1 MNGAESLIATLVDN
15 GVEVCFTN
23 PGTSE
28 MHFVAALD
36 EVAGMRG
43 VLALFEGVASGAADG
58 YARMAGKPA
67 ATLLHLGPGLS
78 NASANIH
85 NAKKGGMPMLNIIGD
100 HATYHLQYNAPLT
113 SDIVG
118 LAGPLCD
125 VVISSTSAANIAND
139 AAAAVSA
146 CYPNNIVSLILPA
159 DVSWGENESALPPSP
174 TIPALRQADSTQ
186 IAKAAALL
194 KASDKAM
201 LFVGGSVS
209 LELGH
214 ELSRI
219 SAKTGARICLETFPA
234 RVTRGAGS
242 AKMEKLPYLA
252 EMAIDHIK
260 DIDTLILV
268 GAASPVSF
276 FAYPNV
282 PSVLQ
287 PKDCSVF
294 ELCNG
299 DEDASAAVTAL
310 VAELEANTL
319 GPIVNDEALPPLPS
333 GELDAMT
340 MAQVLAA
347 LMPEN
352 AVIVD
357 EGATSA
363 LGCYPFS
370 EQSKPHD
377 WLSLSGG
384 SIGWGLPCAVGA
396 AVACP
401 DRKVICIEGDGSA
414 MYTIQALW
422 TMVRENL
429 DITVLLCNNRKYN
442 ILELEFARTGA
453 RGGVPGDIAA
463 TMMDIGNPSMDF
475 VAMAQ
480 GFGMQATRAATAE
493 EFSAQLGEALG
504 YSGPSLIEAVI
515 PPVTFG

>member
-1 MNGAESLIATLVDN
+1 MNGAESLITTLVSN

-85 NAKKGGMPMLNIIGD
+85 NAKKGKVPMINIIGD
-100 HATYHLQYNAPLT
+100 HATYHVQYDAPLT

-118 LAGPLCD
+118 LAEPLSD
-125 VVISSTSAANIAND
+125 VVIASASAAEIAGD
-139 AAAAVSA
+139 AARAVAAAS
-146 CYPNNIVSLILPA
+146 PNNIVSLVLPA
-159 DVSWGENESALPPSP
+159 DVSWGENNTALPAPVTFAQKPSVEHS
-174 TIPALRQADSTQ
+174 QVE
-186 IAKAAALL
+186 KAASLL
-194 KASDKAM
+194 TQSSNAM

-214 ELSRI
+214 QLGRV
-219 SAKTGARICLETFPA
+219 AAATGSRICLETFPT

-252 EMAIDHIK
+252 EMAIDHLK
-260 DIDTLILV
+260 DVDTLVLV
-268 GAASPVSF
+268 GAQSPVSF

-287 PKDCSVF
+287 PQGCTVF
-294 ELCNG
+294 ELCNA
-299 DEDASAAVTAL
+299 DEDAQAAVTAL
-310 VAELEANTL
+310 VDALDAASLEPTLNAREL
-319 GPIVNDEALPPLPS
+319 PLPAS
-333 GELDAMT
+333 GALDAMT
-340 MAQVLAA
+340 MAQTLAA
-347 LMPEN
+347 LIPEN
-352 AVIVD
+352 AIIVD
-357 EGATSA
+357 EGATSGM
-363 LGCYPFS
+363 GCYPFS
-370 EQSKPHD
+370 EQARAHD

-401 DRKVICIEGDGSA
+401 QRKVICLEGDGSA
-414 MYTIQALW
+414 MYTIQSLW
-422 TMVRENL
+422 TMVREQL
-429 DITVLLCNNRKYN
+429 DVTVVLCNNSKYN

-453 RGGVPGDIAA
+453 RGGTPGEIAA
-463 TMMDIGNPSMDF
+463 TMMDIGNPTMDF

-480 GFGMQATRAATAE
+480 GFGMQASRATTAE
-493 EFSAQLGEALG
+493 AFAAQLSESLETN
-504 YSGPSLIEAVI
+504 GPTLIEAVL
-515 PPVTFG
+515 PPVNFG